1 MLRVL
6 AACLSKQHE
15 FYTRKKKNL
24 YISCLGVKT
33 ETGHRIFFTC
43 KPICIFPRKTENK
56 LVKRASVLILKDLRK
71 SGEKTGGEV
80 GQ

>member
-33 ETGHRIFFTC
+33 ETGHTVFTC
-43 KPICIFPRKTENK
+43 KPICIFPRKTVNK
-56 LVKRASVLILKDLRK
+56 LLKRASALILIVFRK
-71 SGEKTGGEV
+71 SGAKTGGEV